1 MTKGS
6 PRVGPAFGALRRPIT
21 HSTPKRRH
29 SSDWTIPDMVSTPST
44 NRKNKWNFFR
54 RNKRLK
60 LLTVTVADSY
70 DSDDDENGT
79 YFSEPEMSFDN
90 GRNNSSIHDPRELRA
105 TRSASLS
112 SDGRYSSRLG
122 SSSDSDNPKMV
133 LTNLKD
139 GSMFSPIN
147 ENVERELSS
156 DPSRPS
162 EDEDGTLF
170 HAITSEGAEQVR
182 AAAAAAAA
190 SRTTSPRVS
199 SLHLPPSHIHAES
212 LFSLVERQIISEMC
226 CSTPGD
232 PSQLPYSLL
241 GQYAKL
247 PFKIE
252 KILNHGIFVCLSG
265 LLYELTF
272 MPLSALL
279 TIVRLLSGS
288 KHEIST
294 VEKSDLCR
302 TLVLITSVWLFN
314 SNIDFSA
321 VYHYIR
327 AQSLLKLYLLFNML
341 EIIERL
347 VRSWGNDILDSGVRS
362 IVNDKFFSILVHWS
376 GVLVYTVAHTYI
388 HFWRVM
394 LVSVAIVSTDSSMFM
409 IVLTNNFAEL
419 KGTVFKKY
427 EPRSLYPII
436 ASDIVE
442 RMYLFVDVSL
452 VVFRMLTSPQRRRM
466 PFGEVAYW
474 VGVMMV
480 LEILTDWIKLLC
492 VTKFNQID
500 VSTFDQYMRIHVSDT
515 ANARNRDHA
524 PIPPLV
530 HKGFISSSHLP
541 VRRMNF
547 MCTPLLV
554 LILCNV
560 MLPNLVGSDPLMLWG
575 YRCLLV
581 IGCFVLKIVVDWIL
595 LAYASQQS
603 TEETLPEKL
612 QNVRAL

>member
-6 PRVGPAFGALRRPIT
+6 PRSGPTFGSLRRPIT

-29 SSDWTIPDMVSTPST
+29 SSDWTDFVSPPSS
-44 NRKNKWNFFR
+44 NRKTRWNFFR

-60 LLTVTVADSY
+60 LLTVSVAASN
-70 DSDDDENGT
+70 DSDDDDNGT

-90 GRNNSSIHDPRELRA
+90 GRTNSSIGDFRELRA

-112 SDGRYSSRLG
+112 SDGRYSSR
-122 SSSDSDNPKMV
+122 SSSDSDNPRMV

-147 ENVERELSS
+147 EIGERELSS

-170 HAITSEGAEQVR
+170 HAITSEGVEQVK

-199 SLHLPPSHIHAES
+199 YIKQAGSDHSTSES
-212 LFSLVERQIISEMC
+212 LFSLVERQVYSEMAC
-226 CSTPGD
+226 TISGD
-232 PSQLPYSLL
+232 PCQLPHSLL
-241 GQYAKL
+241 GEYGKL
-247 PFKIE
+247 PFTIE
-252 KILNHGIFVCLSG
+252 KILNHGILVCLSG

-272 MPLSALL
+272 MPLSAMM
-279 TIVRLLSGS
+279 TIIRVISSS
-288 KHEIST
+288 KHEISS

-302 TLVLITSVWLFN
+302 TMVLITSVWLFN

-362 IVNDKFFSILVHWS
+362 IVKHRIFSMVIHWL

-474 VGVMMV
+474 VGIMMI
-480 LEILTDWIKLLC
+480 LEIFTDWIKLLC

-500 VSTFDQYMRIHVSDT
+500 VSTFQQYMRIHVSDT
-515 ANARNRDHA
+515 ENARNSDRT
-524 PIPPLV
+524 PIPPLI

-575 YRCLLV
+575 YRCLVLV
-581 IGCFVLKIVVDWIL
+581 GCFLLKIVVDWIL
-595 LAYASQQS
+595 LAIASNQG
-603 TEETLPEKL
+603 TDEALPEKL

>member
-1 MTKGS
+1 MARLCMNFGLPS
-6 PRVGPAFGALRRPIT
+6 PP
-21 HSTPKRRH
+21 
-29 SSDWTIPDMVSTPST
+29 
-44 NRKNKWNFFR
+44 
-54 RNKRLK
+54 
-60 LLTVTVADSY
+60 
-70 DSDDDENGT
+70 
-79 YFSEPEMSFDN
+79 
-90 GRNNSSIHDPRELRA
+90 
-105 TRSASLS
+105 LS
-112 SDGRYSSRLG
+112 S
-122 SSSDSDNPKMV
+122 
-133 LTNLKD
+133 
-139 GSMFSPIN
+139 
-147 ENVERELSS
+147 
-156 DPSRPS
+156 
-162 EDEDGTLF
+162 
-170 HAITSEGAEQVR
+170 
-182 AAAAAAAA
+182 
-190 SRTTSPRVS
+190 
-199 SLHLPPSHIHAES
+199 
-212 LFSLVERQIISEMC
+212 
-226 CSTPGD
+226 
-232 PSQLPYSLL
+232 
-241 GQYAKL
+241 
-247 PFKIE
+247 
-252 KILNHGIFVCLSG
+252 
-265 LLYELTF
+265 
-272 MPLSALL
+272 
-279 TIVRLLSGS
+279 
-288 KHEIST
+288 
-294 VEKSDLCR
+294 VEKSNLCR
-302 TLVLITSVWLFN
+302 TLVLFTSVWLFN

-347 VRSWGNDILDSGVRS
+347 VRSWGNDIVDSGVRS
-362 IVNDKFFSILVHWS
+362 IATYKFFSVLAHWI
-376 GVLVYTVAHTYI
+376 GVLLYTVCHTYI

-500 VSTFDQYMRIHVSDT
+500 VSTFHQYMRIHVADILNS
-515 ANARNRDHA
+515 RNRDPA
-524 PIPPLV
+524 PIPPLI
-530 HKGFISSSHLP
+530 HKGLISSSHLP

-575 YRCLLV
+575 YRCLV
-581 IGCFVLKIVVDWIL
+581 WVGCFLLKILVDWIL
-595 LAYASQQS
+595 VASANVQS
-603 TEETLPEKL
+603 GEDALPEKL